1 MEVHMLVLL
10 IVLAVL
16 FAGWLFFPRHTFVS
30 SYCLNILVNIDQTVN
45 TIFCGDPDETI
56 SSRVGKG
63 AEKGIKFYVYFA
75 KFLDWFDEGHAKRE
89 IEADEG
95 SSQISKS

>member
-1 MEVHMLVLL
+1 MLVFLA
-10 IVLAVL
+10 ILAVL
-16 FAGWLFFPRHTFVS
+16 FAGWLVFPRHTFMS
-30 SYCLNILVNIDQTVN
+30 RYCLNILVNLDQTVN
-45 TIFCGDPDETI
+45 TIFFGDPDETI

-63 AEKGIKFYVYFA
+63 AEKGIRFYVYFA
-75 KFLDWFDEGHAKRE
+75 KFLDWFDKGHAKRE